1 MRSGNCMGTIEPPD
15 SGPLTIGLAAPA
27 RLGLRRLGDHIGRGL
42 DRLLLWAERSGQR
55 HRLAELNDHML
66 RDIGLSRADVMAE
79 TTKPFWQ
86 P

>member
-1 MRSGNCMGTIEPPD
+1 MRSEHCIDTIQP
-15 SGPLTIGLAAPA
+15 SGPGPRHLDSAALTWS
-27 RLGLRRLGDHIGRGL
+27 GLRRLGARGL
-42 DRLLLWAERSGQR
+42 DRLLLWTERAGQR

-79 TTKPFWQ
+79 VSKPFWR

>member
-1 MRSGNCMGTIEPPD
+1 MRSENCMGTIEPPG
-15 SGPLTIGLAAPA
+15 SGPLGLAPLA
-27 RLGLRRLGDHIGRGL
+27 RLGLRRLGDHVGRGL
-42 DRLLLWAERSGQR
+42 DRLLLWTERAGQR

>member
-1 MRSGNCMGTIEPPD
+1 MRSGHYIDTIQP
-15 SGPLTIGLAAPA
+15 SGYRPRRLRFGLP
-27 RLGLRRLGDHIGRGL
+27 RLGHYIARGL

-55 HRLAELNDHML
+55 HRLAELDDHML

-79 TTKPFWQ
+79 ATKPFWQ